1 MNIDE
6 QIVVPIEQQIAQKY
20 LSNDNDLIALRARK
34 KEIDF
39 TIRQIEG
46 EQESLKNAMIREYL
60 ENGLFP
66 ASDILHIKKVPI
78 GVIVTDESKIPDQFF
93 KIEKKLDKKALN
105 EAVKGGEEIDGATLD
120 NGGYTIMIRG

>member
-6 QIVVPIEQQIAQKY
+6 QIVIPIEQQIAQKY

-46 EQESLKNAMIREYL
+46 EQENLKNAMIREYL
-60 ENGLFP
+60 ENGLLP
-66 ASDILHIKKVPI
+66 ASDTLHIKKVPI

-105 EAVKGGEEIDGATLD
+105 EAVKGGEQIDGATLD